1 VVPTSAPTPTPTPS
15 TPCSPPDPVAS
26 LLRHKWSITKFV
38 WKALCG
44 ALLPIRFEHIQKF
57 VSEVL
62 AHLVRHDPHRN
73 RQSATERCL
82 RLWAEDPGDAS
93 N

>member
-1 VVPTSAPTPTPTPS
+1 
-15 TPCSPPDPVAS
+15 
-26 LLRHKWSITKFV
+26 V

-44 ALLPIRFEHIQKF
+44 ALLPIRFEHIPKF
-57 VSEVL
+57 LADVL
-62 AHLVRHDPHRN
+62 DHLVRHDPHRN

-82 RLWAEDPGDAS
+82 RRWSDDPGDDS

>member
-1 VVPTSAPTPTPTPS
+1 M
-15 TPCSPPDPVAS
+15 
-26 LLRHKWSITKFV
+26 

-44 ALLPIRFEHIQKF
+44 ALLPIRFEHIPKF
-57 VSEVL
+57 LAAVL
-62 AHLVRHDPHRN
+62 DHLVRHDPHRN

-82 RLWAEDPGDAS
+82 RRWSDDPGDDS

>member
-1 VVPTSAPTPTPTPS
+1 M
-15 TPCSPPDPVAS
+15 
-26 LLRHKWSITKFV
+26 

-57 VSEVL
+57 LAEAL

-82 RLWAEDPGDAS
+82 RLWAEDPGDAP

>member
-1 VVPTSAPTPTPTPS
+1 
-15 TPCSPPDPVAS
+15 
-26 LLRHKWSITKFV
+26 V

-57 VSEVL
+57 LAEVL
-62 AHLVRHDPHRN
+62 DHLVRHDPHRN
-73 RQSATERCL
+73 RQSATQRCL
-82 RLWAEDPGDAS
+82 RLWGEDPGDAP